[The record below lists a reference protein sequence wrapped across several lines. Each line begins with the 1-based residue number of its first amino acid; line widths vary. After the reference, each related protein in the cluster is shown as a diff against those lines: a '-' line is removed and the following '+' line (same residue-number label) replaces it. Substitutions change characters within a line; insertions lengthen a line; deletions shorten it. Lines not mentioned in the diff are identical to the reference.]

1 MGATSYSVEVKPGQA
16 VSNGDAIRVCGPA
29 SAGYGNP
36 LERDPKRVLADV
48 FDEIIDNDRA
58 KADYGVVITGD
69 EIDHAATAALRKER
83 SR

>member
-1 MGATSYSVEVKPGQA
+1 
-16 VSNGDAIRVCGPA
+16 
-29 SAGYGNP
+29 
-36 LERDPKRVLADV
+36 KRVLADV